1 MASVSMVI
9 VTELVRDS
17 LKSVEESLCSVQK
30 MSSDRFI
37 KKQQIENSF
46 LRLFQSIIFVWT
58 C

>member
-17 LKSVEESLCSVQK
+17 LKSIEESLCSVQK